1 MGRRR
6 SPRRRLDRGLCRAR
20 RLRARAPGR
29 HRLRH
34 PLCRHPRRPLPRVP
48 ARRQGLRLGSQA
60 SSRRPSRRSP
70 PVERPGRA
78 GYGTRNQSRRRDE
91 PTNAWDAF
99 RFPLHRPGAD
109 LRGTEVPHT
118 VREWAADTWADAERL
133 EAAIAGRRGH
143 FAPMR
148 FGRGRPPVPA
158 VDGTGRSNCA
168 APTAGHHHSW
178 FGWCFVKCPGSYRRD
193 GTPCPD
199 GARCLRPV
207 NYPPLL
213 GRPHEHHECAKCA
226 PPSPG
231 QRFAD

>member
-1 MGRRR
+1 MVGGAPEVTTPSPGSGPGRR
-6 SPRRRLDRGLCRAR
+6 
-20 RLRARAPGR
+20 
-29 HRLRH
+29 RLRH
-34 PLCRHPRRPLPRVP
+34 PLCRHPRRPLT
-48 ARRQGLRLGSQA
+48 
-60 SSRRPSRRSP
+60 SSTAGPSPGQSGIFPLPTSPFP
-70 PVERPGRA
+70 PVDRPGRA

-109 LRGTEVPHT
+109 LRGTAVPHT

-133 EAAIAGRRGH
+133 EAAIAAG
-143 FAPMR
+143 
-148 FGRGRPPVPA
+148 
-158 VDGTGRSNCA
+158 VDISPQCVSAGVVLRSLP
-168 APTAGHHHSW
+168 PTAQGGRLPRDPPPGTTAW

-213 GRPHEHHECAKCA
+213 GRPHEHHECARCA